1 MASMQPELGLMLYA
15 WSDFPHPIQFCFP
28 KKALIILCKT
38 DLDLIWMA
46 QQGFGQTL
54 VSRNHWAHFLA
65 GYNWLA
71 ASFPL
76 SDLVVFFHRCPRS
89 WCAKWAQIQFGSGR
103 LCQILAKG
111 IWSIS
116 KPVCKN
122 RPACFWPMFL
132 SQSRSD
138 VNQIWHIYW
147 LLVLSLQFSVP
158 TPSVQFAVPALPVE
172 LFKLLAFC
180 KILNPCMYVTNG
192 MASDKSCFF
201 SVNSWAILQQMSLK

>member
-1 MASMQPELGLMLYA
+1 MYHLLVQFVSNTCTTCVVFSNYPVNMPDPEAIWLWPACGQNWA
-15 WSDFPHPIQFCFP
+15 WCYMPDPTSHIRFSSVFP

-38 DLDLIWMA
+38 DPDLIWMA
-46 QQGFGQTL
+46 QRGFGQTL

-65 GYNWLA
+65 GCNWLA

-76 SDLVVFFHRCPRS
+76 SDLVVFFHLCPRS
-89 WCAKWAQIQFGSGR
+89 RCAKWAQIQFSSGW
-103 LCQILAKG
+103 LCLILAKG

-122 RPACFWPMFL
+122 HPAYFWPMLL

-138 VNQIWHIYW
+138 VSQIWHNYW

-158 TPSVQFAVPALPVE
+158 TPSVQFAVPAL
-172 LFKLLAFC
+172 A
-180 KILNPCMYVTNG
+180 I
-192 MASDKSCFF
+192 ASG
-201 SVNSWAILQQMSLK
+201 VI